1 MLIAV
6 KNYMTRQ
13 GVTSLQQLALHFQV
27 EPDAMRGMLEHWI
40 RKGRVRR
47 QAACHRSACSGCDPA
62 VTECYWWVEPETPPP
77 DGP

>member
-6 KNYMTRQ
+6 KNHMAGR
-13 GVTSLQQLALHFQV
+13 GITSLRELALHFQV
-27 EPDAMRGMLEHWI
+27 DPDVMRGMLEHWL

-47 QAACHRSACSGCDPA
+47 QAACHHSACCGCDPA